1 MKLAAITDHLQD
13 SQILTISNRIK
24 QRILAGEKMYN
35 LTVGDFDPTI
45 FPIPEILEDYIHE
58 AYRNKYTNYPPSD
71 GLLELRESIS
81 EFLKANKKIVYHPSE
96 IVVAGGGRPL
106 IYAAYKMIVDPGDKV
121 LFPVPSWNNH
131 YYTYLAGGI
140 AVEIQTTSKNHFMPS
155 ANQLAGKLKDA
166 VLLVLCSPLNPT
178 GTLIRKKDLK
188 EICELVH
195 AENLRRS
202 DTEKKLYILFDQMY
216 WLLTSDN
223 ETHYDPVT
231 VYPEIKPYVIYIDAI
246 SKSFAA
252 TGLRV
257 GWAAGPPELIH
268 KMKSFLSH
276 VGAWAPMAEQKGVA
290 AFLNQEDQVK
300 SYLKKFKSELTERL
314 DLIHHGIQKLK
325 QEGLAI
331 DIIPPQGGIYLSV
344 KFDFENAHEV
354 LLEKAGVGLLPF
366 EIFGRTHETGW
377 HRLSIGTCKKEDIEP
392 MLNKIRQ
399 VLLEVGSPENIK
411 LINNR

>member
-13 SQILTISNRIK
+13 SQILSISNRIK

-45 FPIPEILEDYIHE
+45 FPIPELLEEYIHE

-71 GLLELRESIS
+71 GLLELRESIAQ
-81 EFLKANKKIVYHPSE
+81 FLMNHKSMVYHPSE

-106 IYAAYKMIVDPGDKV
+106 IYATYKMIVDPGDKV
-121 LFPVPSWNNH
+121 LFPVPSWNNQ
-131 YYTYLAGGI
+131 YYTYLAGGT
-140 AVEIQTTSKNHFMPS
+140 AVEIQTTAKNHFMPT
-155 ANQLAGKLKDA
+155 ADQLVGKLNDA

-188 EICELVH
+188 EISELVH
-195 AENLRRS
+195 AENLRRGEN
-202 DTEKKLYILFDQMY
+202 EKKLYILFDQMY
-216 WLLTSDN
+216 WLLTSDH

-257 GWAAGPPELIH
+257 GWAAGPAVLIH

-290 AFLNQEDQVK
+290 AFLKNEDQVK
-300 SYLKKFKSELTERL
+300 SFLKKFKSELTERL
-314 DLIHHGIQKLK
+314 ELLYHGILKLK
-325 QEGLAI
+325 QEGLSI
-331 DIIPPQGGIYLSV
+331 DAIPPQGGIYLSV
-344 KFDFENAHEV
+344 KLDFENAHQV

-366 EIFGRTHETGW
+366 EVFGTTKETGW
-377 HRLSIGTCKKEDIEP
+377 HRLSIGTCKKEEVLP
-392 MLNKIRQ
+392 LLNKIRQ
-399 VLLEVGSPENIK
+399 VLIEVENFKKIK
-411 LINNR
+411 TI